1 MRYSRA
7 LLTVVVV
14 AVLVGPAS
22 RSFAADETS
31 AAREHAQ
38 KGKAFMDLG
47 KYSEAAAEYEAAY
60 ADKQDP
66 TLLLNLAQAYRNAG
80 NGNKAIFFYRKY
92 LQHVPKSPYRADI
105 EEKIAALE
113 KNGATGTVAPPP
125 VGDNPV
131 TPPPPPSGGPTTPPP
146 PPPGPGAGPGPGQP
160 NQVANPPGSPPGAPP
175 PANPVVS
182 PLSPPPE
189 SPATE
194 PPPGA
199 EPIDHGKNLRL
210 AGLVTGGAGV
220 ISLVVAAIF
229 GGQAKDAQRNVEKT
243 ANAGGTFDPSEDSR
257 GRSAQTREITFI
269 VIGAAALAAG
279 GVIYYLGARH
289 PVEGGSPP
297 PGSVALLPSA
307 APDRMGAAL
316 RVTF

>member
-1 MRYSRA
+1 M
-7 LLTVVVV
+7 V

-22 RSFAADETS
+22 QSFAADETS

-38 KGKAFMDLG
+38 KAKAFMDLG
-47 KYSEAAAEYEAAY
+47 KYGEAAAEYEAAY

-66 TLLLNLAQAYRNAG
+66 TLLLNLAQAYRLAG

-105 EEKIAALE
+105 EEKITALE
-113 KNGATGTVAPPP
+113 KAGASGNVTPPP
-125 VGDNPV
+125 AGDNPV
-131 TPPPPPSGGPTTPPP
+131 TPPPTTPPGGPTTSPTPPS
-146 PPPGPGAGPGPGQP
+146 GPAAGPGS
-160 NQVANPPGSPPGAPP
+160 NQTNQLSTPPGAPP
-175 PANPVVS
+175 GAPPDNNPVVS

-189 SPATE
+189 IPGTAPS
-194 PPPGA
+194 PGA

-210 AGLVTGGAGV
+210 AGLVTGGVGA
-220 ISLVVAAIF
+220 ISLVVGAIF
-229 GGQAKDAQRNVEKT
+229 GGAAKDAQRNVEKT
-243 ANAGGTFDPSEDSR
+243 ANAGGTFDPSEDER

-289 PVEGGSPP
+289 PVESGSPP

-307 APDRMGAAL
+307 APNRMGAAL

>member
-47 KYSEAAAEYEAAY
+47 KYAEAAAEYEAAY

-66 TLLLNLAQAYRNAG
+66 TLLLNLAQAYRMAG
-80 NGNKAIFFYRKY
+80 NGSKAIFFYRKY

-105 EEKIAALE
+105 EEKISALE
-113 KNGATGTVAPPP
+113 KAGASGNVTPPP
-125 VGDNPV
+125 AGDNPV
-131 TPPPPPSGGPTTPPP
+131 TPPPNTPPGGPTTPPTGP
-146 PPPGPGAGPGPGQP
+146 AAGPGSNQTNQLSTPPGP
-160 NQVANPPGSPPGAPP
+160 PPGAPP
-175 PANPVVS
+175 DTNPVVS

-189 SPATE
+189 MPATA
-194 PPPGA
+194 PPAGA

-210 AGLVTGGAGV
+210 AGLVTGGVGAL
-220 ISLVVAAIF
+220 SLVVGAIF
-229 GGQAKDAQRNVEKT
+229 GGAAKDAQKNVEKT
-243 ANAGGTFDPSEDSR
+243 ANAGGMFDPNEDQR
-257 GRSAQTREITFI
+257 GRTAQTREITFI

>member
-1 MRYSRA
+1 M
-7 LLTVVVV
+7 
-14 AVLVGPAS
+14 GPAS

-38 KGKAFMDLG
+38 KAKAFMDLG
-47 KYSEAAAEYEAAY
+47 KYAEAAAEYEAAY
-60 ADKQDP
+60 ADKQDA
-66 TLLLNLAQAYRNAG
+66 TLLLNLAQAYRMAG
-80 NGNKAIFFYRKY
+80 NGNKAVFFYRKY

-113 KNGATGTVAPPP
+113 KSGATGTLASPPA
-125 VGDNPV
+125 GDNPV
-131 TPPPPPSGGPTTPPP
+131 TPPPTQSPGGPTTPPT
-146 PPPGPGAGPGPGQP
+146 GPTAGPEPGQS
-160 NQVANPPGSPPGAPP
+160 NQLSNQAGSPPGAPP

-189 SPATE
+189 MPATA
-194 PPPGA
+194 PPPDEA
-199 EPIDHGKNLRL
+199 PVDHGKNLRL

-220 ISLVVAAIF
+220 VSLVVAAIF
-229 GGQAKDAQRNVEKT
+229 GGAAKDAQRNVEMT
-243 ANAGGTFDPSEDSR
+243 ASAGGTFDPNEDQR
-257 GRSAQTREITFI
+257 GRSAQTREVTFI
-269 VIGAAALAAG
+269 VIGTAALAAG

-289 PVEGGSPP
+289 ATEGGSPP
-297 PGSVALLPSA
+297 PGSVALLPAA